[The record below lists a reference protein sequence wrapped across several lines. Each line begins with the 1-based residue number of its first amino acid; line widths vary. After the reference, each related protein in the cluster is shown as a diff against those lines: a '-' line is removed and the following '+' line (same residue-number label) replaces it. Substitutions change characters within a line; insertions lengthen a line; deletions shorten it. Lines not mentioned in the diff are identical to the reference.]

1 MDFGFMRASTSD
13 YKRPNKHTT
22 RVVTSYNGY
31 SSHLIIVDSAS
42 RRVWAFLTK
51 TKEPPLDILSA
62 FMKKFGIGNGVIRT
76 DQGGELARSATYR
89 NLMLD
94 TWLCG

>member
-1 MDFGFMRASTSD
+1 MDFAFMRASTSD
-13 YKRPNKHTT
+13 YKRPNKHTD
-22 RVVTSYNGY
+22 RVVTSYDGY

-62 FMKKFGIGNGVIRT
+62 FMKKFGIGNGVVP
-76 DQGGELARSATYR
+76 
-89 NLMLD
+89 
-94 TWLCG
+94 

>member
-1 MDFGFMRASTSD
+1 MDFGFMRELTSD
-13 YKRPNKHTT
+13 YKRPNKHTD

-31 SSHLIIVDSAS
+31 SSHLIIVDIAS

-62 FMKKFGIGNGVIRT
+62 FMKKIGMQWGYSNRSGWRT
-76 DQGGELARSATYR
+76 CSKRRLSEFDAGHF
-89 NLMLD
+89 
-94 TWLCG
+94 WLCG